1 MTDKD
6 VLSELSEL
14 DRRNNK
20 LRSDAREIPA
30 VIAELNEKITVTEN
44 RLQETETD
52 IDELRMTLRKSERT
66 VEEFTTKLD
75 RYNERLLEVKTNK
88 EYHSIQKEIKTAENN
103 INKLEEYII
112 ELMDRLEG
120 LEAEQLELKRINDNE
135 RAPLLEKVARFRN
148 ELDDIEVQQIE
159 VTEKRKRAI
168 ERLSPQM
175 HAEYDRVYKRY
186 NGEAVVPLINGTC
199 KGCFVNVPPQIIEK
213 LYRGGSIIRCDS
225 CGRFLYIEDAN

>member
-6 VLSELSEL
+6 ILSELSEL

-20 LRSDAREIPA
+20 LRSDAREVPA

-52 IDELRMTLRKSERT
+52 IDELRLTLRKSERT
-66 VEEFTTKLD
+66 VEEFTSQLD
-75 RYNERLLEVKTNK
+75 RYNEQLLEVKTNK
-88 EYHSIQKEIKTAENN
+88 EYHSIQKEIKTTDNN
-103 INKLEEYII
+103 INKFEENII

-120 LEAEQLELKRINDNE
+120 LEAEQLELKQINDNE

-159 VTEKRKRAI
+159 VIEKRKRAI
-168 ERLSPQM
+168 ER
-175 HAEYDRVYKRY
+175 
-186 NGEAVVPLINGTC
+186 
-199 KGCFVNVPPQIIEK
+199 
-213 LYRGGSIIRCDS
+213 
-225 CGRFLYIEDAN
+225 